1 MKKIMLAFFALL
13 PLTGMAQYVWET
25 QQPSTDGEKQQRAL
39 FEPGKTNK
47 RDPKYLVNAI
57 PVVDGKVV
65 FTADIEAKGK
75 TAQQVYDIVAAEL
88 EKMSKE
94 SNQFK
99 ESQVA
104 VINAQEK
111 KIGGRFREWLV
122 FQKSALALDA
132 TIFNYSIIC
141 DCSDGHLHMTIS
153 RISYEYETDRTDT
166 GIGQEMT
173 AEQCITDE
181 YGLTRNK
188 QKLSRYY
195 GKFRK
200 KTIDRKDYIF
210 AAFAAALA
218 K

>member
-1 MKKIMLAFFALL
+1 MKKIMLALFALL
-13 PLTGMAQYVWET
+13 PLTGMSQNDWEAQT
-25 QQPSTDGEKQQRAL
+25 SNGEKQQRAL
-39 FEPGKTNK
+39 FASGKGDK
-47 RDPKYLVNAI
+47 RNPKYLANAV
-57 PVVDGKVV
+57 PLVDGKVV

-75 TAQQVYDIVAAEL
+75 TAQQIYDIAASEL
-88 EKMSKE
+88 EKMAKA

-99 ESQVA
+99 ESKVE
-104 VINAQEK
+104 VVNAQEK

-132 TIFNYSIIC
+132 TIFNYSIVC
-141 DCSDGHLHMTIS
+141 ACSDGHLHMTIS
-153 RISYEYETDRTDT
+153 HLSYEYETDRTDT

-181 YGLTRNK
+181 FGLTRNK

-195 GKFRK
+195 GKFRR
-200 KTIDRKDYIF
+200 KTIDRKDNIF
-210 AAFAAALA
+210 SVFAAALA

>member
-13 PLTGMAQYVWET
+13 PLTGMAQNVWEP
-25 QQPSTDGEKQQRAL
+25 QQPSTNGEKQQRAL

-47 RDPKYLVNAI
+47 RDPKYLANAI

-65 FTADIEAKGK
+65 FTAGIEAKGK

-88 EKMSKE
+88 EKMAKE

-111 KIGGRFREWLV
+111 KIGGRFREWL
-122 FQKSALALDA
+122 
-132 TIFNYSIIC
+132 IFNYSIIC

-200 KTIDRKDYIF
+200 KTIDRKDNIF
-210 AAFAAALA
+210 AAFAAALG